1 MVLSVIVF
9 TSQAGDLEQGVS
21 VESIL
26 LLKAY
31 PF

>member
-9 TSQAGDLEQGVS
+9 TSQAGDSEQGVS

-26 LLKAY
+26 LLTS
-31 PF
+31 